1 MDAIIIFIIFG
12 SIFGSIVAGRAL
24 KYRHA
29 ERMKELEAGGRRPEA
44 DKEVKALTAAKAELE
59 ERVRHLEAIVC
70 NVDFELNAKL
80 NRLATRHLALE
91 AALPPAAGGPS
102 LQARS
107 EGIAAETERVLAG
120 TVRPGQVIAGR
131 FEIIRLLGAGGMG
144 VVYLARDRQLG
155 EEVALKVIAGLGLT
169 DPAAADR
176 LRREASAARRISHP
190 NVVRLHDLGEEG
202 GLLFLSM
209 EFVDGESL
217 HQLLTR
223 AGLLSPAQL
232 RPIAAQI
239 CDALAAAHTAGVIH
253 RDLKPANVL
262 LDRQQRVKLIDF
274 GIARLAHSEG
284 MTATGM
290 VVGTAEYMAPEQIRG
305 GTVDART
312 DVYALGVILYQALTG
327 RPPFVGET
335 PIAVS
340 LAHCTDPVPPPSTIR
355 GDLPPA
361 WESLI
366 LRALAKDPR
375 QRFQSMNE
383 VRAALPVSP
392 DDATALAPAR
402 TPPTDR
408 L

>member
-1 MDAIIIFIIFG
+1 
-12 SIFGSIVAGRAL
+12 
-24 KYRHA
+24 
-29 ERMKELEAGGRRPEA
+29 
-44 DKEVKALTAAKAELE
+44 
-59 ERVRHLEAIVC
+59 
-70 NVDFELNAKL
+70 
-80 NRLATRHLALE
+80 
-91 AALPPAAGGPS
+91 
-102 LQARS
+102 
-107 EGIAAETERVLAG
+107 
-120 TVRPGQVIAGR
+120 
-131 FEIIRLLGAGGMG
+131 GA
-144 VVYLARDRQLG
+144 VYLARDRQLG